1 MSHRFKENDHAPLPD
16 DPVRGRFLGSIEGG
30 LPGGLL
36 ARACAEDPVVRPPC
50 RRTDA
55 RRGASTG
62 TGEPG
67 AWIPLGDDGRAQ
79 IEALEDRLRDIYAP
93 ACPIDVTYYV
103 HDGLA
108 VEEILRMSDEIG
120 SDLIVLGTHGRTGLR
135 RLLAGSVAESVL
147 HEARC
152 PVLAVRGTDPAR
164 RGQAGPGPPPSD
176 GLLGLFRGRP
186 PSGPCPRPG
195 PRARLVVLHVAPLE
209 VLADGTAVMAHQRR
223 PGRPRGDPRT
233 HRGPG
238 PRVLRRDP
246 AGPGDPAAVILRVA
260 REVRAGLIVMGTH
273 GRTGLG
279 RLLMGSVAETVLRG
293 SRGPVLVVKAPRQE
307 KVAPP
312 VGSAGKSV
320 ILF

>member
-1 MSHRFKENDHAPLPD
+1 MPLFRTILFAAD
-16 DPVRGRFLGSIEGG
+16 FSGRSRAAFLAACSLAHVQKTRLFVLHVAEPMLAEG
-30 LPGGLL
+30 LPP
-36 ARACAEDPVVRPPC
+36 AP
-50 RRTDA
+50 
-55 RRGASTG
+55 
-62 TGEPG
+62 GEPG

-79 IEALEDRLRDIYAP
+79 IEALEDRLRAFYAP

-164 RGQAGPGPPPSD
+164 EARPARV
-176 GLLGLFRGRP
+176 LLHPTDF
-186 PSGPCPRPG
+186 SGCSEAALRVARALARDHG
-195 PRARLVVLHVAPLE
+195 ARLVVLYVAPLE
-209 VLADGTAVMAHQRR
+209 VLADGTAVMADQRFDQDVLEEIR
-223 PGRPRGDPRT
+223 GRIE
-233 HRGPG
+233 GPDLEFCVETLLG
-238 PRVLRRDP
+238 Q
-246 AGPGDPAAVILRVA
+246 GDPAAVILRVA

-307 KVAPP
+307 KVARP